1 MKTLHTTRLLLR
13 PWEVSDAQALYI
25 QAHNPIIGKRCGWMP
40 HKSVEESREI
50 IENVL
55 RKPHSFAIC
64 LSDNTLIG
72 SISLLFQGESLLF
85 QGESRLSVG
94 ENEAEIGYWLGEDF
108 WGKGYMTE
116 AALQIIR
123 YAFEELSLTQLSAGI
138 YKENIASQ
146 RVIEKCGFRYHHTLE
161 DFLFPLIGERHT
173 VLVYTLQKDSSNPVL
188 D

>member
-72 SISLLFQGESLLF
+72 SISLLFQGES
-85 QGESRLSVG
+85 RLSVG
-94 ENEAEIGYWLGEDF
+94 EDEAEIGYWLGENF

-116 AALQIIR
+116 AVLQVIH
-123 YAFEELSLTQLSAGI
+123 YAFEELSLTQLWASV

-146 RVIEKCGFRYHHTLE
+146 RVIEKCGFCYHHTLE

-173 VLVYTLQKDSSNPVL
+173 SLVYRLQKENVL
-188 D
+188 